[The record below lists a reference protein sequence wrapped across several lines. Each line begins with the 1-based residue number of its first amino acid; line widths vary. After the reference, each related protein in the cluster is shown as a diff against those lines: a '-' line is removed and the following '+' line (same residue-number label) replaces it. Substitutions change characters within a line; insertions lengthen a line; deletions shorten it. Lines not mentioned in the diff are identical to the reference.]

1 MVKTITTGELEQ
13 ILGASEMKMLA
24 EVLVCY
30 DNPEYDYESYTANYH
45 SVYSKNLRDIPNAL
59 KSIQTRNPH

>member
-1 MVKTITTGELEQ
+1 
-13 ILGASEMKMLA
+13 MLA

-30 DNPEYDYESYTANYH
+30 NNPDYDYGNYTANYH

-59 KSIQTRNPH
+59 KFIQTRNPH